1 MTLVFHVLGLAF
13 LVGYHREFL
22 REFRMIVANPVL
34 ITDLPLKILE
44 CMKCS
49 SFWFAL
55 LLTEWNLPLSG
66 FISLLGYLVDKYLI
80 STDIKL

>member
-1 MTLVFHVLGLAF
+1 MVVFHVIGLAF

-22 REFRMIVANPVL
+22 REFRMIIANPIL
-34 ITDLPLKILE
+34 ITEVPLKIMN

-55 LLTEWNLPLSG
+55 LLTNWDAPLSG
-66 FISLLGYLVDKYLI
+66 FISLIGFLIDKYLL
-80 STDIKL
+80 STDIEL